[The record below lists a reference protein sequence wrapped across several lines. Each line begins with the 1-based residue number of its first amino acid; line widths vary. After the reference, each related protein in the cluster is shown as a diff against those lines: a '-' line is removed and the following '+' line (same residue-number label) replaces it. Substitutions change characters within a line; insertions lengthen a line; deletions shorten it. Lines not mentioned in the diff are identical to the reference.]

1 MSYDHEDTANHWK
14 EYTWTVLEFDG
25 GIIKYDPPTDPTFYI
40 LSSHDNAPDDDL
52 TQSIE
57 LIASVLEDYREWFTG
72 EADDLDIK
80 EWTPQVN
87 RLTLVSRHMEE
98 ILAQRWRDCDAKD
111 EARKVCEDDN
121 GSKPQPQSTPSPSHN
136 SEFEHNTITTSPPDI
151 IAPNPFPP
159 SPNISVRQPESHLY
173 HHPPPQPHPP
183 NIVEPPPLPLKP
195 NIPCQHL
202 FWMFE
207 DEHHLEEGRC
217 VLRPRL
223 FPFLTFLLSLSVSV
237 CLYLIFVSLSFR
249 IFRYPSSFQWTN
261 PFDAVF
267 SFPTLLPFALDTRFF
282 FSFF

>member
-57 LIASVLEDYREWFTG
+57 LIASVLEDYREWFAG
-72 EADDLDIK
+72 EADDFDIK
-80 EWTPQVN
+80 KWTPHVN
-87 RLTLVSRHMEE
+87 RLSLVSRHMEE
-98 ILAQRWRDCDAKD
+98 ILAQRRRDCDTKD

-121 GSKPQPQSTPSPSHN
+121 D
-136 SEFEHNTITTSPPDI
+136 NTIIAPFPDI
-151 IAPNPFPP
+151 IAPDPFPP
-159 SPNISVRQPESHLY
+159 SPNITVRQPEFHLY

-183 NIVEPPPLPLKP
+183 DIVAPPPLPLKP

-202 FWMFE
+202 FRMFK

-223 FPFLTFLLSLSVSV
+223 FPFLSFLLSLSVSV
-237 CLYLIFVSLSFR
+237 CLSLVP
-249 IFRYPSSFQWTN
+249 IPFQ
-261 PFDAVF
+261 
-267 SFPTLLPFALDTRFF
+267 LLMD
-282 FSFF
+282 